1 MEPLLKQISDI
12 LKKKELHALIG
23 EKVIPTKNKINGEVI
38 HYLPALWIPEIKV
51 PIEITT
57 DKKRDED
64 YMSLGML
71 PMVIVPKNF
80 REGITVE
87 KYIDNFLDFHEKW
100 RKQKI

>member
-23 EKVIPTKNKINGEVI
+23 EKVIPTKNKINGQVI
-38 HYLPALWIPEIKV
+38 HYLPTLWIPEIKV

-57 DKKRDED
+57 DKKRDEE
-64 YMSLGML
+64 YMALSML

-100 RKQKI
+100 RKQII